1 MQQSLDSSK
10 LFSLCFKNTLP
21 EIKKIGVCFIREF
34 QTDLSIFQS
43 CRMWKLLFNKIDVA
57 TTNNKNHCSAIF
69 IESVN

>member
-1 MQQSLDSSK
+1 MVKIFHVLN
-10 LFSLCFKNTLP
+10 FHPLP

-69 IESVN
+69 IDSVN